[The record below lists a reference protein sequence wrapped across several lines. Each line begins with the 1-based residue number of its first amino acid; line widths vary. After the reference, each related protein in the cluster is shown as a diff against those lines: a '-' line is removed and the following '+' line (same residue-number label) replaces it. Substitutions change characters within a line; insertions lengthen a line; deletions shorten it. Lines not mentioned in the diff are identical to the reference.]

1 MKQILNLSP
10 YGTLEEEL
18 REGHQGS
25 GLIELKSLSL
35 IVCIKKGEIPRD
47 IIPQLFLLSFSI
59 IKDRIIIS
67 SNIFYPT
74 PNHIL
79 PSISLCILMFILSEV
94 IYENNS

>member
-79 PSISLCILMFILSEV
+79 PSISLCILMFK
-94 IYENNS
+94 